1 MIELIKKCASIEP
14 LADENQPIFRK
25 KRCKIDV
32 FRRDMQVFLPLFD
45 YRSTDSSHS
54 DTCDIQILDGRTAS
68 DNKYKKRKC
77 VEPHWPDTFFIL
89 YGPEKIRGLD

>member
-45 YRSTDSSHS
+45 YLPTDSSHS
-54 DTCDIQILDGRTAS
+54 DTCDIQISDGRTAS
-68 DNKYKKRKC
+68 DNKHKTKMCRTALAR
-77 VEPHWPDTFFIL
+77 HIL
-89 YGPEKIRGLD
+89 YFIRP